1 MIIALDFDG
10 TCVSHAYPKVGGD
23 VPNCINVLKKL
34 VECGHNLILYTM
46 RCDSELTD
54 AVEWF
59 NKKDIPLYG
68 IQKNPTQD
76 TWTKSPKCYA
86 EMYID
91 DAALGCPLSYPGEN
105 TRPYVDWYKVE
116 IILRAKN
123 III

>member
-1 MIIALDFDG
+1 
-10 TCVSHAYPKVGGD
+10 
-23 VPNCINVLKKL
+23 
-34 VECGHNLILYTM
+34 M